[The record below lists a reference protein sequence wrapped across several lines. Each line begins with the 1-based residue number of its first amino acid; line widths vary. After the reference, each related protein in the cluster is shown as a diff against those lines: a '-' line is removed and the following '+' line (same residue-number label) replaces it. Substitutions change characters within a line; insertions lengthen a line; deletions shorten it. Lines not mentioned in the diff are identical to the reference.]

1 MSSMPT
7 HLPLLSELVWSLFTN
22 SAPRSIEWLDL
33 ETHFARTVETRLN
46 TMDHINSICNE
57 DSTYTIHLA
66 AGQNIVQQASELLE
80 SLQRFEDFVVGFK
93 SVDDTCYDMFM
104 AYSLCLRVG
113 TLRLFADALWQDAPF
128 SREGLKEWNVQAY
141 AHSGLNHV
149 ENRLQHAGLE
159 AVFYIQHL
167 VLVGIEVA
175 DLASRDR
182 VMSLLKN
189 IRSRGFVFAEVYIAD
204 LHLAW
209 RAVPA
214 IENSGT

>member
-1 MSSMPT
+1 MPT
-7 HLPLLSELVWSLFTN
+7 HLPLLPELVWSWFTN
-22 SAPRSIEWLDL
+22 SASRSIEWLDR
-33 ETHFARTVETRLN
+33 ETHFARAVETRLN
-46 TMDHINSICNE
+46 TMGHINSICNE

-66 AGQNIVQQASELLE
+66 AGQNIIQQASELLE
-80 SLQRFEDFVVGFK
+80 SLRRFENFVGGFK

-113 TLRLFADALWQDAPF
+113 TLRLFADPLWQNAPF

-182 VMSLLKN
+182 VMSLLKK
-189 IRSRGFVFAEVYIAD
+189 IKSRGFGFAEVYIAD
-204 LHLAW
+204 LQLAW
-209 RAVPA
+209 TAVPA
-214 IENSGT
+214 IEDSST